1 MFYSASNHKS
11 FKRGKSVNNILA
23 ILEKKPEIL
32 ELVRLWQQL
41 LPDLEL
47 ALSHFLIVS
56 RGLRLGLANSHH
68 IHTSQKSPQFEMEVI
83 FSRNQSHAKS
93 TDGILRPLSIPRLRV
108 EAHRLITAVSA
119 IMWCATKREV
129 RVTGKMKMSFL
140 RKVSPRA
147 GVKTLG
153 IEESRKNKPY

>member
-23 ILEKKPEIL
+23 ILEKNPEIL
-32 ELVRLWQQL
+32 ELLCLWQQL

-56 RGLRLGLANSHH
+56 RGLRLGPANSHH

-93 TDGILRPLSIPRLRV
+93 RDGILRPSSPALSIPRLRV

-140 RKVSPRA
+140 RKVSPRD

-153 IEESRKNKPY
+153 IEES